1 MERELKFL
9 LEHAHIPALPNDYRL
24 GEPEA
29 TLHLLDEYLDYR
41 GHILA
46 AGWRLRRR
54 RSDGREVRY
63 TLKSVRGGDASG
75 PLSERTEIERTP
87 ERSEELPSE
96 IVLAL
101 AEAGVD
107 TAHVLDRLQPY
118 PTLRPERQPVAT
130 PNCDGE
136 FALHRRDMDTA
147 VAAPPLGDPNTAM
160 VLGRPGGPEFRPFG
174 GARLGDPARGGARPL
189 RSARSPPLAAC
200 GIGLCGP
207 LAGVGPFTHPF
218 SPVTPESCW

>member
-9 LEHAHIPALPNDYRL
+9 LDHAHIPALPNDYRL

-41 GHILA
+41 GQILA

-54 RSDGREVRY
+54 RSDGEALRY
-63 TLKSVRGGDASG
+63 TLKSARGGDASG
-75 PLSERTEIERTP
+75 PLSERMEIERTP
-87 ERSEELPSE
+87 EQGEELPSE

-118 PTLRPERQPVAT
+118 LTLRQERQPVALS
-130 PNCDGE
+130 NGDGE
-136 FALHRRDMDTA
+136 FALLSLDEVRA
-147 VAAPPLGDPNTAM
+147 VAPTPEGERRWTELEIEFLATVPPEARDRAASELSAWLLTQ
-160 VLGRPGGPEFRPFG
+160 PGVTVG
-174 GARLGDPARGGARPL
+174 GESKVDRAARLP
-189 RSARSPPLAAC
+189 SIS
-200 GIGLCGP
+200 I
-207 LAGVGPFTHPF
+207 
-218 SPVTPESCW
+218 

>member
-41 GHILA
+41 GQILT

-54 RSDGREVRY
+54 RADGEALRY
-63 TLKSVRGGDASG
+63 TLKSARGGDASG
-75 PLSERTEIERTP
+75 PLSERMEIERTP
-87 ERSEELPSE
+87 EQGEELPSE

-118 PTLRPERQPVAT
+118 LTLRQERQPVALS
-130 PNCDGE
+130 NGDGE
-136 FALHRRDMDTA
+136 FALLSLDEVRA
-147 VAAPPLGDPNTAM
+147 VAPTPEGERRWIELEIEFLATVPPEARDRAVSELTAWLA
-160 VLGRPGGPEFRPFG
+160 VQPGVTVG
-174 GARLGDPARGGARPL
+174 GESKVDRAARLL
-189 RSARSPPLAAC
+189 SIS
-200 GIGLCGP
+200 I
-207 LAGVGPFTHPF
+207 
-218 SPVTPESCW
+218 